1 MLELR
6 MYYLPDRAT
15 LSCTDARRPGWAD
28 IISRE
33 VAVATIRELGV
44 NDGRTS

>member
-6 MYYLPDRAT
+6 MYYLPDRAA
-15 LSCTDARRPGWAD
+15 LSSTDARRPGCAD
-28 IISRE
+28 IFSRE
-33 VAVATIRELGV
+33 VAIATIREPGV